1 MGGLTVCVD
10 GLEDLPQ
17 RHFTQLFA
25 LRHILARRHRNELAP
40 LQAAAAVGVVGL
52 EALHKLANLRALL
65 EHLEHERDHAQN
77 LRSRNRRS

>member
-25 LRHILARRHRNELAP
+25 LRHILTRRHCKELAP
-40 LQAAAAVGVVGL
+40 LEAATAVGVVGL
-52 EALHKLANLRALL
+52 EALHKLANLRTLL
-65 EHLEHERDHAQN
+65 EHLQHARDHAQN
-77 LRSRNRRS
+77 LPLEK